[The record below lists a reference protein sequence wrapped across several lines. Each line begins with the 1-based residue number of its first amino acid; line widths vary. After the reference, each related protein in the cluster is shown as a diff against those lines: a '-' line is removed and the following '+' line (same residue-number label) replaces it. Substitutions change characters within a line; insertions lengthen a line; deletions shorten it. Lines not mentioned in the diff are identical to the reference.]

1 MARDSVFNAAAV
13 IRKVRGIEIADYDL
27 HVNLIGG
34 GQVDGPSAGAAIFL
48 ALVSAIEGRPLRQ
61 DVAVSGEISIQ
72 GRLKAVGGIP
82 EKIYGARQAGM
93 KQVLLPRENRDDV
106 PRENTGIQ
114 VILVDTVAEMLEHV
128 WAVDR

>member
-13 IRKVRGIEIADYDL
+13 IRKVRGEIPTMTPCQLSAAA
-27 HVNLIGG
+27 GRRTF
-34 GQVDGPSAGAAIFL
+34 AGAAIFL